1 MAVEY
6 KPRTM
11 RHDDLP
17 VPINAL
23 TERVIGLAIEVHRVL
38 GPGLLEK
45 LYEDAI
51 AYELEQAGI
60 VYERQVVVRV
70 RYKDTVLSTLRLDL
84 VVEGTLVLEL
94 KCVDRLPDWEA
105 PQLLSQLRSADLPVG
120 LIINF
125 HKQLLRDGITRR
137 INPHSTAL
145 RRLPPRSSACS
156 ETSAFTSEPRP

>member
-1 MAVEY
+1 MEL
-6 KPRTM
+6 KPGTM

-17 VPINAL
+17 MQINAL

-51 AYELEQAGI
+51 AYEFERAGI
-60 VYERQVVVRV
+60 AYERQVVVRV
-70 RYKDTVLSTLRLDL
+70 GYKDTVLSTLRLDL

-105 PQLLSQLRSADLPVG
+105 PQLVSQLRSADFPVG

-137 INPHSTAL
+137 VNPHSTTL
-145 RRLPPRSSACS
+145 RRLSPRSSACS